1 VAKPPARK
9 TRSDTT
15 VPAHPGRK
23 PRADAERNRRNLLEA
38 AKASFA
44 KSGAATSLEEV
55 ARTAGVGIGTLYRH
69 FPTRDALV
77 EQVYRDAQ
85 DRLFADAERLAKTH
99 PPLEALR
106 EWLLLFVDYIAT
118 KKLMHDLL
126 ATLAGGAAALQ
137 AQTKPRLE
145 AAITSLVDRAKANGD
160 IKQDVA
166 PFDLLFAI
174 GGLAYMGTGSAW
186 EPRARRMIDIL
197 IAGIKLFRT
206 AGHPLQRITIEPII
220 DLLGDAL
227 CTEPIVEG
235 QRARIVRLR

>member
-1 VAKPPARK
+1 VARSPAPTPRAEAGA
-9 TRSDTT
+9 
-15 VPAHPGRK
+15 PAPRK
-23 PRADAERNRRNLLEA
+23 PRADAERNRQLLLDA

-44 KSGAATSLEEV
+44 KSGATTSLEEV

-77 EQVYRDAQ
+77 EHVYRDALE
-85 DRLFADAERLAKTH
+85 RLAGDAERLTKEQ

-106 EWLLLFVDYIAT
+106 QWLLLFVDYIAT

-145 AAITSLVDRAKANGD
+145 GAITALIDRAKANGD
-160 IKQDVA
+160 IKDDVA

-174 GGLAYMGTGSAW
+174 GGLAYMGTGSGW
-186 EPRARRMIDIL
+186 EPRAHRMVDIL
-197 IAGIKLFRT
+197 IAGVKR
-206 AGHPLQRITIEPII
+206 
-220 DLLGDAL
+220 
-227 CTEPIVEG
+227 V
-235 QRARIVRLR
+235 